1 MSAPSLAHRATRGVA
16 WTVASGLIARGVGLV
31 GTLIV
36 TRFLAPDVVG
46 EVTTATVLA
55 FSASWITQL
64 GFNQYVL
71 VRGETREALF
81 HATFASLVLAA
92 TALSVM
98 ALTGPHLANWFNA
111 PKLHEYLPGMALAVF
126 IRRIGSTPD
135 KLLLRSMRFRT
146 VAIASACGE
155 LAYAATAVS
164 LIALF
169 DFGGHG
175 IVIGN
180 IVQSVVI
187 VGITIGACGVRDW
200 LVPTRLHWQRFKEV
214 LSFGAPLGLE
224 TMLYEFA
231 RYGDKLVYTRLFGPA
246 RTGEYSLAAN
256 LADLPAV
263 YVGEQVSNVLL
274 PTMLQVEG
282 ARRQGILARA
292 IGMLAMLTFPMA
304 IGLAAIAHTL
314 VDVLLPSR
322 WQGVAPFLVV
332 LASVSLFRPINSL
345 ISQYLISMERNRML
359 LGLEML
365 RVATLFAALLL
376 LGQIGPLAAA
386 FAVGMA
392 AFAHCCGLLY
402 AIHGDGAFLR
412 TMLAGLRAPVL
423 SCIAIVVAVLTVR
436 TAFGPVEGYG
446 EAVLLVTE
454 TAAGACAYVGGMFLF
469 GRTAVREAL
478 ALASGAL
485 RPKRA

>member
-16 WTVASGLIARGVGLV
+16 WTVASGLVARGVGLL
-31 GTLIV
+31 GTLII

-55 FSASWITQL
+55 FSASWVTQL

-71 VRGETREALF
+71 VRGETRELLF

-92 TALSVM
+92 IALSVM
-98 ALTGPHLANWFNA
+98 GLVGPHLSTWFNA
-111 PKLHEYLPGMALAVF
+111 PQLHEYLPGMALAVF

-146 VAIASACGE
+146 VAIAGASGE
-155 LAYAATAVS
+155 LAYALTAVT
-164 LIALF
+164 LISRF
-169 DFGGHG
+169 NFGGHG

-180 IVQSVVI
+180 IVQALVT
-187 VGITIGACGVRDW
+187 VGITIGACGVREW
-200 LVPTRLHWQRFKEV
+200 LIPTRLSWKRFKEV

-246 RTGEYSLAAN
+246 RTGEYNLASN

-274 PTMLQVEG
+274 PTMLQVQG
-282 ARRQGILARA
+282 DRRQAILART
-292 IGMLAMLTFPMA
+292 IGLLAVITFPMA
-304 IGLAAIAHTL
+304 IGLASIAHTL
-314 VDVLLPSR
+314 VDALLPLR

-359 LGLEML
+359 LGLEL
-365 RVATLFAALLL
+365 FRVVTLFAGLLL
-376 LGQIGPLAAA
+376 LGQIGPMAAS
-386 FAVGMA
+386 FAVGIA
-392 AFAHCCGLLY
+392 SFAHCCGLMY
-402 AIHGDGAFLR
+402 SIHGNGEFLR

-423 SCIAIVVAVLTVR
+423 SCIAIVIAVLSVR
-436 TAFGPVEGYG
+436 GLFGPADGFQEV
-446 EAVLLVTE
+446 VLLVLE
-454 TAAGACAYVGGMFLF
+454 IAAGGCAYAGSMLLF
-469 GRTAVREAL
+469 GRGAVREMMS
-478 ALASGAL
+478 LASGAL
-485 RPKRA
+485 RPKGA

>member
-1 MSAPSLAHRATRGVA
+1 MCRRYLIERPVTGAPATRGVA
-16 WTVASGLIARGVGLV
+16 WTVASGLVARGVGLV
-31 GTLIV
+31 GTLII

-55 FSASWITQL
+55 FAASWITQL

-71 VRGETREALF
+71 VRGEN
-81 HATFASLVLAA
+81 
-92 TALSVM
+92 
-98 ALTGPHLANWFNA
+98 TGIAVSCDVRQPGAGGDCAVAYGARRPA
-111 PKLHEYLPGMALAVF
+111 P
-126 IRRIGSTPD
+126 RRAGSTRRSCTNICPAWRWRYSSAASV
-135 KLLLRSMRFRT
+135 LRRT
-146 VAIASACGE
+146 SCCCAPCVSALWPSPGACGE

-180 IVQSVVI
+180 IVQSIVI
-187 VGITIGACGVRDW
+187 VAITIGACGVRDW
-200 LVPTRLHWQRFKEV
+200 LMPTRLHWQRFKEV

-274 PTMLQVEG
+274 PTMLQVQGE
-282 ARRQGILARA
+282 RRQAMLARA

-314 VDVLLPSR
+314 VDVLLPPQLAGRGAISR
-322 WQGVAPFLVV
+322 GAC
-332 LASVSLFRPINSL
+332 
-345 ISQYLISMERNRML
+345 
-359 LGLEML
+359 L
-365 RVATLFAALLL
+365 RVAVPAHQQPHLAISDFHGAQPDAARPGNGPRRDAVRGACCCSARSARWRPPSPWALLHSR
-376 LGQIGPLAAA
+376 I
-386 FAVGMA
+386 AVA
-392 AFAHCCGLLY
+392 CCTR
-402 AIHGDGAFLR
+402 FMV
-412 TMLAGLRAPVL
+412 TVP
-423 SCIAIVVAVLTVR
+423 SCAR
-436 TAFGPVEGYG
+436 CSR
-446 EAVLLVTE
+446 
-454 TAAGACAYVGGMFLF
+454 ACARPSFP
-469 GRTAVREAL
+469 
-478 ALASGAL
+478 AS
-485 RPKRA
+485 PSWSQF